1 MIAYKIFVAVWSLIS
16 QAELPMDYVFNEA
29 ISNLGESDASGDEND
44 PKGGDGAPDHPPTVH
59 VDPSSLRRNQ

>member
-29 ISNLGESDASGDEND
+29 ISNLSESDASGDEND